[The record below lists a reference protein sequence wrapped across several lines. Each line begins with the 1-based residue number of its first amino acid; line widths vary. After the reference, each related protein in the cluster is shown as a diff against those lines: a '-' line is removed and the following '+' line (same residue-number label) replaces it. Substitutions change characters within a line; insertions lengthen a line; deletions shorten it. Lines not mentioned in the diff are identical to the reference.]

1 MLTISTMPIL
11 LKIVAKLDIKP
22 AIETLKSVDIFTDT
36 DNIEDAMKQL
46 SKEKVGVMAMEI
58 ISDLTPQLGKIA
70 DDLPP
75 LVAAYK
81 GVSIEEAN
89 KLDAAEV
96 INEII
101 NDEGVTTFFKRAFSK
116 KIAQAH

>member
-1 MLTISTMPIL
+1 MLTIGTMPIL
-11 LKIVAKLDIKP
+11 LKIVAKLDITP
-22 AIETLKSVDIFTDT
+22 VIERLKGADIFEETDSA
-36 DNIEDAMKQL
+36 EGALKQL
-46 SKEKVGVMAMEI
+46 SKEKVGLLGAEVLMDI
-58 ISDLTPQLGKIA
+58 TPQLA
-70 DDLPP
+70 DDLPQ

-101 NDEGVTTFFKRAFSK
+101 NDDGVTSFFKRALRK
-116 KIAQAH
+116 KAEQGA